1 MQDAIH
7 DKFTIKWDF
16 PDPCGRGG
24 TTTTG
29 VVAKDLLLNAERR
42 YKDVNFEIF
51 QDFIVINNEIT

>member
-7 DKFTIKWDF
+7 ERFSIKWDF

-42 YKDVNFEIF
+42 CKDDNFKIF
-51 QDFIVINNEIT
+51 PDFIVIKNKIT